1 MAAQYYMTWT
11 CHHVINY
18 KIIVI
23 FRNMCTED
31 IATGNSIIT
40 ASSSS
45 IKVSHVVSAP
55 PPRGTKFGDELPH
68 NLQHAQPLWESSPLL
83 QWESWISTVST
94 YIISLAILFLYSF
107 YYYALGMGSIGFTF
121 PGHLRLWHVTGM
133 SQQLSTMLPFSL
145 VSYTC
150 CQATPLY
157 LDTYHRL
164 QRNN

>member
-1 MAAQYYMTWT
+1 MWYLCLLPGALSLVM
-11 CHHVINY
+11 N
-18 KIIVI
+18 
-23 FRNMCTED
+23 FP
-31 IATGNSIIT
+31 IACSMH
-40 ASSSS
+40 SPS
-45 IKVSHVVSAP
+45 
-55 PPRGTKFGDELPH
+55 
-68 NLQHAQPLWESSPLL
+68 PLCYQTSDTWESSPLL
-83 QWESWISTVST
+83 QWESWISTLST

-107 YYYALGMGSIGFTF
+107 YYYALGMGSIRFTF

-164 QRNN
+164 QRNNLSTQVCSRSWIITFSVFNSATGSFT